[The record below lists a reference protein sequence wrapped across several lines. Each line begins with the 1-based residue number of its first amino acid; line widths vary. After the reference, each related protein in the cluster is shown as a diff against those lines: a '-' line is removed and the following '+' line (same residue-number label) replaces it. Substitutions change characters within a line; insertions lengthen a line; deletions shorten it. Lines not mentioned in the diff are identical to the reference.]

1 MNNYNQDR
9 DTYIHAEVID
19 NQTGTGRIAK
29 SFMAN
34 VFMWMFAALAISA
47 AFAYMFAA
55 NTQWLSYLVNYETG
69 KLNMLGWVVMLAP
82 LGFVMLMSFGFAR
95 LSAPAIT
102 GLFLLY
108 SAINGI
114 SFSFILLAYTASSI
128 IGCFLSAAAMFGI
141 MAVMGYTTDKDLTS
155 FGRILTMGLIGVV
168 VAMLINMFLKS
179 DTMGYI
185 ISIIGV
191 MVFTGLT
198 AYDVQKL
205 KRIGA
210 GVEFEG
216 TEAAG
221 IRKLAVMGALSLYL
235 DFINIFLFL
244 LRLFGG
250 RRD

>member
-1 MNNYNQDR
+1 MDNYNQER
-9 DTYIHAEVID
+9 DTYINAEVI
-19 NQTGTGRIAK
+19 GSKVGSRGIAK
-29 SFMAN
+29 SFIAN
-34 VFMWMFAALAISA
+34 VFMWMFSALTISA
-47 AFAYMFAA
+47 IFAYLFAA
-55 NTQWLSYLVNYETG
+55 NQQWLSYLINFETG
-69 KLNMLGWVVMLAP
+69 KLNMLGWATMLAP
-82 LGFVMLMSFGFAR
+82 FGFVMLMSFGYAR
-95 LSAPAIT
+95 LSAPVIT
-102 GLFLLY
+102 ALFLLY
-108 SAINGI
+108 AAVNGI
-114 SFSFILLAYTASSI
+114 SFSFILLIYTANSI
-128 IGCFLSAAAMFGI
+128 IGCFLSAAAMFGV
-141 MAVMGYTTDKDLTS
+141 MAVMGYTTDKDLTG

-168 VAMLINMFLKS
+168 IAMLINVFMKS
-179 DTMGYI
+179 DMMGYI

-221 IRKLAVMGALSLYL
+221 VRKLAIIGALNLYL

>member
-9 DTYIHAEVID
+9 ETYISAEVVD
-19 NQTGTGRIAK
+19 SRTGTKGLAK
-29 SFMAN
+29 SFIAN

-47 AFAYMFAA
+47 LFAYLFST
-55 NTQWLSYLVNYETG
+55 NTQWLSYLINYETG
-69 KLNMLGWVVMLAP
+69 KLNMLGWAVMLAP
-82 LGFVMLMSFGFAR
+82 LGFVMLMSFGYAR

-102 GLFLLY
+102 ALFLLY

-128 IGCFLSAAAMFGI
+128 LGCFLSAAAMFGI
-141 MAVMGYTTDKDLTS
+141 MAVMGYTTDKDLTG

-168 VAMLINMFLKS
+168 VAMLINFFLKS
-179 DTMGYI
+179 DTMDYI

-205 KRIGA
+205 KRIGM

-221 IRKLAVMGALSLYL
+221 VRKLAIIGALNLYL